1 MNYVKYISSTKVE
14 AMTAPKNISNPTDA
28 QLAAYA
34 EANGYKELRTTEAP
48 SNYHTLQYRQYDEYI
63 TTAWYAPSLES
74 LQVSKKVEAEQAR
87 DEALAATSTVEVDG
101 VGSVIY
107 NAQAQ
112 ANVMGSLVLM
122 QQGAMNEVPYILAD
136 DSVVNADMTTLTTI
150 GAALATH
157 VAGIYATK
165 TATFAAI
172 EACETVDELL
182 LISNL

>member
-1 MNYVKYISSTKVE
+1 MPT
-14 AMTAPKNISNPTDA
+14 PKNISNPTDA

-34 EANGYKELRTTEAP
+34 EANGFKELRESEAP
-48 SNYHTLQYRQYDEYI
+48 SAYHTQKYREYDEYI
-63 TTAWYAPSLES
+63 TTAWYAPSLKS
-74 LQVSKKVEAEQAR
+74 LQVSKKVEAESTR
-87 DEALAATSTVEVDG
+87 DAALAATTTIEVTD

-122 QQGAMNEVPYILAD
+122 QQGAMESTPYILAD
-136 DSVVNADMTTLTTI
+136 DSVVNADMATLTAI

-157 VAGIYATK
+157 VADIYATK
-165 TATFAAI
+165 TAAFAAI
-172 EACETVDELL
+172 EACETVEELL